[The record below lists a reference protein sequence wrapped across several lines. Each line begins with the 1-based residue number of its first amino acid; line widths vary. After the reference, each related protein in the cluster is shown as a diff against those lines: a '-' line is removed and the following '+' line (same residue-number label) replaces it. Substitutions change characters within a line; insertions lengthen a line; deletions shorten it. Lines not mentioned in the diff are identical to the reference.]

1 MTTTPTA
8 PRPRTRKSP
17 ERRRREILD
26 AAVRLISERGF
37 NGIAVQDVADEVG
50 ISKQGLLRYV
60 GSKDRMLSMVYEE
73 YYNASGTPEE
83 FFASG
88 LPGSDPDAPH
98 FPAYLRFLVRHN
110 AQRRMLV
117 QLFSVLMAE
126 TLNPGHPLHDEFEA
140 RITTIWDG
148 YARHPW
154 SIPPRLRPWDEHMR
168 PYVRK
173 AMEAM
178 DGIQFRWLRNPPID
192 LVDEWVG
199 FEQMIFPSPEWDD
212 YR

>member
-1 MTTTPTA
+1 MPATS
-8 PRPRTRKSP
+8 PRAKRTRKTP
-17 ERRRREILD
+17 QERHHEILD

-60 GSKDRMLSMVYEE
+60 GSKDRLLSMVYEE
-73 YYNASGTPEE
+73 YYNTSGTPED

-88 LPGSDPDAPH
+88 LPGSRPDAPH

-110 AQRRMLV
+110 AQRRMMV
-117 QLFSVLMAE
+117 QLFAVLQAE
-126 TLNPGHPLHDEFEA
+126 AFNPDHPLHGTFEE
-140 RITTIWDG
+140 RTRMIWDQ
-148 YARHPW
+148 YAQYPW
-154 SIPPRLRPWDEHMR
+154 SIPQELRPWDEHMH

-173 AMEAM
+173 AMESM
-178 DGIQFRWLRNPPID
+178 YGIQLRWLHNPPID
-192 LVDEWVG
+192 LYDEWVE
-199 FEQMIFPSPEWDD
+199 FERMIFPSPMWDN